1 VDLSKA
7 EAREIVLADRYSVNA
22 PAYVNDVATGIVRLE
37 GEVVR
42 PGEYLVA
49 RDETL
54 QQLIERAGGLT
65 AVAYPLGAVFT
76 RESLK
81 ESQRESN
88 AVLASQ
94 LEQAVLQLSQ
104 SERDGAGDQIRAVLG
119 YAEQLRQQEAAGRMS
134 VNVTLEDQSAPV
146 YLEQGDALFI
156 PKRPSHVTVI
166 GSVQKDT
173 TARYSAGKGLEDY
186 IAAAGGLNKLANIK
200 DAYVLLPNG
209 ESTGAGRS
217 TVIPP
222 GSVVVVPP
230 KTDRL
235 TALGLTDVVSRVL
248 GNIATSI
255 LAINNVK

>member
-1 VDLSKA
+1 
-7 EAREIVLADRYSVNA
+7 VLADRYSVNA
-22 PAYVNDVATGIVRLE
+22 PAYVNDVATGIVRLG

-65 AVAYPLGAVFT
+65 GVAYPLGAVFT
-76 RESLK
+76 RDSLK

-146 YLEQGDALFI
+146 YLEQGDTLFI

-173 TARYSAGKGLEDY
+173 TARYSAGKDLAAY
-186 IAAAGGLNKLANIK
+186 IASAGGLNKLADVK
-200 DAYVLLPNG
+200 AAYILLPNG
-209 ESTGAGRS
+209 ESTTANDS
-217 TVIPP
+217 SVIPP
-222 GSVVVVPP
+222 GSVIVIPP

-235 TALGLTDVVSRVL
+235 TVLGLTDIVSRVL

-255 LAINNVK
+255 LAINNVN